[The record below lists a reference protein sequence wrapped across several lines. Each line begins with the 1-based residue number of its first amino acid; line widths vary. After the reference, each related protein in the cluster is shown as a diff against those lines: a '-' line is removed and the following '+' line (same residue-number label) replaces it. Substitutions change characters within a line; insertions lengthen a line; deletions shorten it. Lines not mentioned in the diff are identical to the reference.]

1 MLDKFSFFAYNA
13 RGYDIGTVL
22 YRNILTHEMVDYMY
36 KRKSTLQSNRGF
48 TLVEL
53 MVVVVIMGIL
63 VAVAVPV
70 YSMSTRNARMKTCH
84 ANCEILEKAAV
95 QYLAGSA
102 EELVAGIVKENISF
116 DADTPVTVSSAE
128 QFYNTFSD
136 AYVAGL
142 QGPIPVFDNNCAYT
156 YVYSDSGKSVH
167 VYCTGATPHGDKMG
181 TAYT

>member
-1 MLDKFSFFAYNA
+1 
-13 RGYDIGTVL
+13 
-22 YRNILTHEMVDYMY
+22 MY
-36 KRKSTLQSNRGF
+36 KRKSILKSRKGF

-95 QYLAGSA
+95 QYLIGSD
-102 EELVAGIVKENISF
+102 EEVVAGIVKANIPF
-116 DADTPVTVSSAE
+116 DVDTPVTVSSAE

-136 AYVAGL
+136 AYIAGL
-142 QGPIPVFDNNCAYT
+142 QGPIPVFDNNCVYT
-156 YVYSDSGKSVH
+156 YVYADSGKAVH

-181 TAYT
+181 TVYT